1 MIVCSCRRVSDR
13 TVDAAAAGAS
23 TIAEVIARCGAGDR
37 CGGCHPELER
47 ILEAHVQVRVA
58 ARHSAA

>member
-1 MIVCSCRRVSDR
+1 VIVCSCRRISDR

-23 TIAEVIARCGAGDR
+23 SIDEVIARCGAGSR

-47 ILEAHVQVRVA
+47 ILETHVQVGVE

>member
-1 MIVCSCRRVSDR
+1 VIVCSCRRVSDR

-23 TIAEVIARCGAGDR
+23 SIDEVIARCGAGDR

-47 ILEAHVQVRVA
+47 RLEAHVAVRAVT
-58 ARHSAA
+58 RHSAA

>member
-1 MIVCSCRRVSDR
+1 MIVCSCRRINDR

-23 TIAEVIARCGAGDR
+23 SLEEVIARCGAGSR
-37 CGGCHPELER
+37 CGGCHPELQR
-47 ILEAHVQVRVA
+47 ILESHVAIRSI